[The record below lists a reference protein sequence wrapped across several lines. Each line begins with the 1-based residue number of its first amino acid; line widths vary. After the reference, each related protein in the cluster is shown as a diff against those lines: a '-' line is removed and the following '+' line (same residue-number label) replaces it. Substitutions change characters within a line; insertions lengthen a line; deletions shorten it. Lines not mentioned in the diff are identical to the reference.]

1 MNSTDIQKKDQKYI
15 ANTYKRFPVSLVEGE
30 GAVARDPEGKEY
42 IDFTSGIGVNCLGYA
57 DKGWADAISAQAHK
71 LQHVSNL
78 YSTRPDVEAAEKLC
92 EYTGFSRVFFGNS
105 GAEANEG
112 ALKVARKYG
121 MEKHG
126 EQCNTVI
133 SLKNS
138 FHGRTITTLSATGQ
152 DAFHQFFFPFTEG
165 FKFVEAGDT
174 QGLKE
179 AVDETVCAVM
189 VELLQGEGGVVPVD
203 PEFVK
208 EIARICQEKDL
219 IFIIDE
225 IQTGISRTGTFL
237 CYEQF
242 DVKPDVV
249 TLAKGI
255 GGGLPLGAVMMNDR
269 TADVLG
275 FGQHGSTFGGNPV
288 ACAGACYVLER
299 VMKPE
304 FLEEVNQKAA
314 YMRKKLQTL
323 PQIQSV
329 TGLGLMLGAE
339 LEEGLTAGE
348 VAGSCAEE
356 GLLVLTAKTKLRF
369 LPPLIISYEEIDRGI
384 EILAHVLQ
392 KVQGRKI

>member
-1 MNSTDIQKKDQKYI
+1 MNSIDIQKKDQEYI
-15 ANTYKRFPVSLVEGE
+15 ANTYKRFPASLVEGE
-30 GAVARDPEGKEY
+30 GAVVRSPEGKEY

-57 DKGWADAISAQAHK
+57 DKGWADAVSAQAHK

-78 YSTRPDVEAAEKLC
+78 YSTQPDVEAAEKLC
-92 EYTGFSRVFFGNS
+92 RYTGFSKVFFGNS

-126 EQCNTVI
+126 EKCNTVI

-152 DAFHQFFFPFTEG
+152 DSFHQFFFPFTEG
-165 FKFVEAGDT
+165 FKFVDAGDIE
-174 QGLKE
+174 GLRN
-179 AVDETVCAVM
+179 AVDETVCGIM
-189 VELLQGEGGVVPVD
+189 IELIQGEGGVVPVD
-203 PEFVK
+203 GAFVK
-208 EIARICQEKDL
+208 EAARICQEKDL
-219 IFIIDE
+219 VFVIDE
-225 IQTGISRTGTFL
+225 VQTGIGRTGTFL

-242 DVKPDVV
+242 GVKPDVIS
-249 TLAKGI
+249 LAKGI
-255 GGGLPLGAVMMNDR
+255 GGGLPLGVVMMNDK
-269 TADVLG
+269 TAGVLG

-288 ACAGACYVLER
+288 ACAGACYVLDK

-304 FLEEVNQKAA
+304 FLEEVKKKSE
-314 YMRKKLQTL
+314 YMKKKLL
-323 PQIQSV
+323 GISQIKSV

-348 VAGSCAEE
+348 TAGRCVEE

-369 LPPLIISYEEIDRGI
+369 LPPLVIGYEEIDRGI
-384 EILAHVLQ
+384 EILARVLR
-392 KVQGRKI
+392 G

>member
-1 MNSTDIQKKDQKYI
+1 MNSIDIQKKDQQYI
-15 ANTYKRFPVSLVEGE
+15 ANTYKRFPVALVEGA

-78 YSTRPDVEAAEKLC
+78 YNTQPDVEAAEMLC
-92 EYTGFSRVFFGNS
+92 RYTGFSRVFFGNS

-152 DAFHQFFFPFTEG
+152 DTFHQFFFPFTEG
-165 FKFVEAGDT
+165 FKFVEAGDIE
-174 QGLKE
+174 GLNN
-179 AVDETVCAVM
+179 AVDETVCGIM
-189 VELLQGEGGVVPVD
+189 IELIQGEGGVVPVD
-203 PEFVK
+203 SEFVK
-208 EIARICQEKDL
+208 EVARICQEKDL

-242 DVKPDVV
+242 GVKPDVV

-255 GGGLPLGAVMMNDR
+255 GGGLPLGAVMMNGK

-304 FLEEVNQKAA
+304 FLEEVKQKAV
-314 YMRKKLQTL
+314 YMKKKLQAL
-323 PQIQSV
+323 SQIKSV

-339 LEEGLTAGE
+339 LEDGLTAGE
-348 VAGSCAEE
+348 AAGKCVEE

-369 LPPLIISYEEIDRGI
+369 LPPLMIGYDEIDRGI
-384 EILAHVLQ
+384 EILARVLQ
-392 KVQGRKI
+392 R

>member
-1 MNSTDIQKKDQKYI
+1 MNSIDIQKKDQEYV
-15 ANTYKRFPVSLVEGE
+15 ANTYKRFPASLVEGE
-30 GAVARDPEGKEY
+30 GAVVRSPEGKEY

-57 DKGWADAISAQAHK
+57 DKGWADAVSAQAHK

-78 YSTRPDVEAAEKLC
+78 YSTQPDVEAAEKLC
-92 EYTGFSRVFFGNS
+92 RYTGFSKVFFGNS

-126 EQCNTVI
+126 EKCNTVI

-152 DAFHQFFFPFTEG
+152 DSFHQFFFPFTEG
-165 FKFVEAGDT
+165 FKFVDAGDIE
-174 QGLKE
+174 GLRN
-179 AVDETVCAVM
+179 AVDETVCGIM
-189 VELLQGEGGVVPVD
+189 IELIQGEGGVVPVD
-203 PEFVK
+203 GAFVK
-208 EIARICQEKDL
+208 EAARICQEKDL
-219 IFIIDE
+219 VFVIDE
-225 IQTGISRTGTFL
+225 VQTGIGRTGTFL

-242 DVKPDVV
+242 GVKPDVIS
-249 TLAKGI
+249 LAKGI
-255 GGGLPLGAVMMNDR
+255 GGGLPLGVVMMNDK
-269 TADVLG
+269 TAGVLG

-288 ACAGACYVLER
+288 ACAGACYVLDK

-304 FLEEVNQKAA
+304 FLEEVKKKSE
-314 YMRKKLQTL
+314 YMKKKLL
-323 PQIQSV
+323 EISQIKSV

-348 VAGSCAEE
+348 TAGRCVEE

-369 LPPLIISYEEIDRGI
+369 LPPLVIGYEEIDRGI
-384 EILAHVLQ
+384 EILARVLR
-392 KVQGRKI
+392 G

>member
-1 MNSTDIQKKDQKYI
+1 MNSIDIQKKDQEYI
-15 ANTYKRFPVSLVEGE
+15 ANTYKRFPASLVEGE
-30 GAVARDPEGKEY
+30 GAVVRSPEGKEY

-57 DKGWADAISAQAHK
+57 DKGWADAVSAQAHK

-78 YSTRPDVEAAEKLC
+78 YSTQPDVEAAEKLC
-92 EYTGFSRVFFGNS
+92 RYTGFSKVFFGNS

-126 EQCNTVI
+126 EKCNTVI

-152 DAFHQFFFPFTEG
+152 DSFHQFFFPFTEG
-165 FKFVEAGDT
+165 FKFVDAGDIE
-174 QGLKE
+174 GLRN
-179 AVDETVCAVM
+179 AVDETVCGIM
-189 VELLQGEGGVVPVD
+189 IELIQGEGGVVPVD
-203 PEFVK
+203 EAFVK
-208 EIARICQEKDL
+208 EAARICQEKDL
-219 IFIIDE
+219 VFMIDE
-225 IQTGISRTGTFL
+225 VQTGIGRTGTFL

-242 DVKPDVV
+242 GVKPDVIS
-249 TLAKGI
+249 LAKGI
-255 GGGLPLGAVMMNDR
+255 GGGLPLGAVMMNDK
-269 TADVLG
+269 TAGVLG

-288 ACAGACYVLER
+288 ACAGACYVLDR

-304 FLEEVNQKAA
+304 FLEEVKKKSE
-314 YMRKKLQTL
+314 YMKKKLL
-323 PQIQSV
+323 EIRQIKSV

-348 VAGSCAEE
+348 TAGKCVEE

-369 LPPLIISYEEIDRGI
+369 LPPLVISYEEIDRGI
-384 EILAHVLQ
+384 EILARVLR
-392 KVQGRKI
+392 G

>member
-1 MNSTDIQKKDQKYI
+1 MNSIDIQKKDQEYI
-15 ANTYKRFPVSLVEGE
+15 ANTYKRFPASLVEGE
-30 GAVARDPEGKEY
+30 GAVVRSPEGKEY

-57 DKGWADAISAQAHK
+57 DKGWADAVSAQAHK

-78 YSTRPDVEAAEKLC
+78 YSTQPDVEAAEKLC
-92 EYTGFSRVFFGNS
+92 RYTGFSKVFFGNS

-126 EQCNTVI
+126 EKCNTVI

-152 DAFHQFFFPFTEG
+152 DSFHQFFFPFTEG
-165 FKFVEAGDT
+165 FMFVDAGDIE
-174 QGLKE
+174 GLRN
-179 AVDETVCAVM
+179 AVDETVCGIM
-189 VELLQGEGGVVPVD
+189 IELIQGEGGVVPVD
-203 PEFVK
+203 EAFVK
-208 EIARICQEKDL
+208 EAARICQEKDL
-219 IFIIDE
+219 VFMIDE
-225 IQTGISRTGTFL
+225 VQTGIGRTGTFL

-242 DVKPDVV
+242 GVKPDVIS
-249 TLAKGI
+249 LAKGI
-255 GGGLPLGAVMMNDR
+255 GGGLPLGAVMMNDK
-269 TADVLG
+269 TAGVLG

-288 ACAGACYVLER
+288 ACAGACYVLDR

-304 FLEEVNQKAA
+304 FLEEVKKKSE
-314 YMRKKLQTL
+314 YMKKKLL
-323 PQIQSV
+323 EIRQIKSV

-348 VAGSCAEE
+348 TAGKCVEE

-369 LPPLIISYEEIDRGI
+369 LPPLVISYEEIDRGI
-384 EILAHVLQ
+384 EILARVLR
-392 KVQGRKI
+392 G

>member
-1 MNSTDIQKKDQKYI
+1 MNSMDIQKKDSKYI
-15 ANTYKRFPVSLVEGE
+15 ANTYKRFPVSLVEGK

-42 IDFTSGIGVNCLGYA
+42 IDFTSGIGVNNLGYA
-57 DKGWADAISAQAHK
+57 DAGWADAVAAQARR

-78 YSTRPDVEAAEKLC
+78 YSTQPDVEVAEKLC
-92 EYTGFSRVFFGNS
+92 KYTGFSKVFFGNS

-126 EQCNTVI
+126 ARCNMVI
-133 SLKNS
+133 TLRNS

-152 DAFHQFFFPFTEG
+152 DSFHQFFFPFTEG
-165 FKFVEAGDT
+165 FRFVEAGDIE
-174 QGLKE
+174 GLRD
-179 AVDETVCAVM
+179 AVDETVCGIM
-189 VELLQGEGGVVPVD
+189 IELIQGEGGVVPVD
-203 PEFVK
+203 AEFVR
-208 EIARICQEKDL
+208 EVARICEEKDL
-219 IFIIDE
+219 VFAVDE
-225 IQTGISRTGTFL
+225 VQTGIGRTGTFL

-242 DVKPDVV
+242 GVKPDVV
-249 TLAKGI
+249 SMAKGI
-255 GGGLPLGAVMMNDR
+255 GGGLPLGAVMMNEK

-288 ACAGACYVLER
+288 ACAGAAYVLDR

-304 FLEEVNQKAA
+304 FLEEIRNKSE
-314 YMRKKLQTL
+314 YMKKKLL
-323 PQIQSV
+323 EIPQIKSV

-348 VAGSCAEE
+348 TAGKCVEE

-369 LPPLIISYEEIDRGI
+369 LPPLVINYDEIDKGM
-384 EILAHVLQ
+384 EILARVLR
-392 KVQGRKI
+392 G